1 MRKTLDI
8 TTVAG
13 LALGILGVFGS
24 FLWEGGSLGGIVL
37 GPAMLIV
44 FVGTFAAAMIGTSWT
59 SFMKIS
65 QLLRIV
71 FAPPVY
77 SIEDEIKTIVRFS
90 TIARR
95 DGLLALEKELGTVS
109 NAFMRKILRFAIDGT
124 EPEVLRGLAETEVQ
138 YVNDR
143 HAEGAML
150 FQKMGG
156 YSPTM
161 GIIGTVM
168 GLILTLAKAGSDP
181 DVLIH
186 HIGSAF
192 VATLW
197 GVFMAN
203 LVWLPIADKLR
214 HIHNQEY
221 LYMDLIV
228 EGILGIQAGEIPSV
242 IKAKLYS
249 MLPIDQQAPDTR

>member
-1 MRKTLDI
+1 MRRTIDI
-8 TTVAG
+8 ATIAG
-13 LALGILGVFGS
+13 LTLGVIGVFGS
-24 FLWEGGSLGGIVL
+24 FYWEGGSVAGIFL
-37 GPAMLIV
+37 GPAMMIV
-44 FVGTFAAAMIGTSWT
+44 FIGTIAATMAGT
-59 SFMKIS
+59 SLKAFLNIGT
-65 QLLRIV
+65 LLQIVIKPPV
-71 FAPPVY
+71 FALED
-77 SIEDEIKTIVRFS
+77 SIQTIVRFS

-95 DGLLALEKELGTVS
+95 DGLLALEKELDGVS

-124 EPEVLRGLAETEVQ
+124 EPEVLRTLAETEVR
-138 YVNDR
+138 YVSDR
-143 HAEGAML
+143 HNSGALL

-168 GLILTLAKAGSDP
+168 GLIATLSKAGSDP

-203 LVWLPIADKLR
+203 LVWLPIAEKLR
-214 HIHNQEY
+214 HIHNEEY
-221 LYMDLIV
+221 QFMDLIV
-228 EGILGIQAGEIPSV
+228 EGILSIQAGEIPSV
-242 IKAKLYS
+242 IRAKLYS
-249 MLPIDQQAPDTR
+249 MLPEDQQAIDLR

>member
-1 MRKTLDI
+1 MRRNIDI

-13 LALGILGVFGS
+13 LSLGLLGVFGS
-24 FLWEGGSLGGIVL
+24 FLWEGGNLEGILL

-44 FVGTFAAAMIGTSWT
+44 FVGTFAAAMIGTSLK
-59 SFMKIS
+59 SFLKIGDM
-65 QLLRIV
+65 LRIV
-71 FAPPVY
+71 VSPPVFAVEEA
-77 SIEDEIKTIVRFS
+77 IQAIVRFS

-95 DGLLALEKELGTVS
+95 DGLLALEKELDGVS
-109 NAFMRKILRFAIDGT
+109 NNFMRKILRFTIDGT
-124 EPEVLRGLAETEVQ
+124 EPEVLRTLAENEVR
-138 YVNDR
+138 YVAER
-143 HAEGAML
+143 HANGAML

-168 GLILTLAKAGSDP
+168 GLIATLAAAGSDP
-181 DVLIH
+181 DVLIR

-214 HIHNQEY
+214 HIHNEEY
-221 LYMDLIV
+221 LFMDLIV
-228 EGILGIQAGEIPSV
+228 EGILSIQAGEIPSV

-249 MLPIDQQAPDTR
+249 MLPEEQQDPSTR